1 MYVGSRLKRAW
12 KSGRR
17 HLKSLPS
24 SRTGEN
30 PPYGMIGGV
39 EETSVS
45 FEARSAPRSYP
56 TVSAQFRMEFGSNR
70 SEEVCATVLGE
81 AADQKHL
88 ISHCQA
94 GCDVLWKYDTGSRP
108 CKRYDFL
115 IIGCAYNG
123 GYSWIVLACIV
134 KNTFNRMASIK
145 RYNDD
150 SRTGDAG
157 GFQNPFPATVPED
170 HLVSRLFC
178 PAKAYQVGFD
188 RNVKSVCG
196 LKHERPQAAPASTT
210 TQDYVIPEILIF
222 LAYSGFFGIGFDAM

>member
-1 MYVGSRLKRAW
+1 MMTISAMSNCTSKISRRLRYA
-12 KSGRR
+12 
-17 HLKSLPS
+17 S
-24 SRTGEN
+24 S
-30 PPYGMIGGV
+30 
-39 EETSVS
+39 
-45 FEARSAPRSYP
+45 SASY
-56 TVSAQFRMEFGSNR
+56 VSAQFRMEFGSNR
-70 SEEVCATVLGE
+70 SDDVCGTVLGE

-88 ISHCQA
+88 ISQCQA

-157 GFQNPFPATVPED
+157 GFQNPFPASVPED

-188 RNVKSVCG
+188 RNVRSVCG
-196 LKHERPQAAPASTT
+196 LKHERHRAAHASTT
-210 TQDYVIPEILIF
+210 TQDYVVPEILTF